1 MTIELDDRRAE
12 LLELRE
18 RVLRAAQDI
27 VEDDTEDGELSS
39 AAGDQ
44 HIADHASDMLD
55 REVDESLE
63 ENAEVIV
70 REIDDALARIEDG
83 TYGTCV
89 RCGQPIPDE
98 RLAAVPYA
106 VLCVPCKRGRGARL
120 SEPAR
125 AEPRRAQLEVRVGS
139 ATNALQPIPGA
150 SRSLAA
156 GAGPVGRA
164 RRSSR
169 SPRRSPTS

>member
-1 MTIELDDRRAE
+1 MNIELEDRRTE
-12 LLELRE
+12 LLEMRE

-55 REVDESLE
+55 REVDESLG

-70 REIDDALARIEDG
+70 REIDDALARIDAG
-83 TYGTCV
+83 TYGTCT

-106 VLCVPCKRGRGARL
+106 VLCVPCKRDEERG
-120 SEPAR
+120 
-125 AEPRRAQLEVRVGS
+125 
-139 ATNALQPIPGA
+139 
-150 SRSLAA
+150 
-156 GAGPVGRA
+156 
-164 RRSSR
+164 
-169 SPRRSPTS
+169 

>member
-1 MTIELDDRRAE
+1 MNIELDDRRTE
-12 LLELRE
+12 LLEMRA

-44 HIADHASDMLD
+44 HLADHASDMFD

-63 ENAEVIV
+63 ENAELIV
-70 REIDDALARIEDG
+70 REIDDALARIDAG

-98 RLAAVPYA
+98 RLEAVPYA
-106 VLCVPCKRGRGARL
+106 VLCVSCKREEERG
-120 SEPAR
+120 
-125 AEPRRAQLEVRVGS
+125 
-139 ATNALQPIPGA
+139 
-150 SRSLAA
+150 
-156 GAGPVGRA
+156 
-164 RRSSR
+164 
-169 SPRRSPTS
+169 